1 MGSLVAYAGPVRR
14 YGPDA
19 VQGASERH
27 AWYVTCRF
35 PWCAHCTRC
44 VHLRLVG
51 STHLRSLVPDRRSF
65 LTGLLATSGAA
76 LAGCAGGAA
85 SSGPLPAVMTD
96 STLGS
101 RLQDESKTRG
111 TLTLRGA
118 AHRNGR
124 FFGCAT
130 SSVLLAQDAA
140 FAAAVGTQCGVITPE
155 YQLKWNAIEYSP
167 HSFNYK
173 PVDDILAFAKTHR
186 QKLRGHTLMW
196 EQSTPQWAK
205 TAMLAKTG
213 GDWSVVT
220 NYFTAVLG
228 RYAAEISQWDVV
240 NEFIDTQS
248 GDDGLRTTTF
258 YQAFGP
264 GYIERAFRQARA
276 LAPSAHLMLND
287 YSLEYENDVDEARRV
302 QMIAT
307 LTALKAAGA
316 PIDGVGI
323 QAHLDLSKGPLPI
336 ARLARF
342 YADIAALGLEITI
355 TELDVRE
362 ADTTQP
368 IAARDAAV
376 ATHVTTF
383 LGVALAQPA
392 VVGVVTWGLTD
403 KYSWLNA
410 PGLSGAGLNRG
421 LPSDYLLATK
431 PMYASVDVAFAST
444 PRSSG
449 GMLMT

>member
-1 MGSLVAYAGPVRR
+1 
-14 YGPDA
+14 
-19 VQGASERH
+19 
-27 AWYVTCRF
+27 
-35 PWCAHCTRC
+35 
-44 VHLRLVG
+44 VG
-51 STHLRSLVPDRRSF
+51 SFALDRRSF
-65 LTGLLATSGAA
+65 LSGLLATSGAA
-76 LAGCAGGAA
+76 ALAGCSGSPA
-85 SSGPLPAVMTD
+85 SSGRLPATMPD
-96 STLGS
+96 SS
-101 RLQDESKTRG
+101 VRSSLQDESTSRG
-111 TLTLRGA
+111 TLTLRRA

-140 FAAAVGTQCGVITPE
+140 FAAEVGTQCGVITPE

-167 HSFNYK
+167 NYFNYQ
-173 PVDDILAFAKTHR
+173 PVDDILAFAKKHR
-186 QKLRGHTLMW
+186 QKLRGHTLLW

-205 TAMLAKTG
+205 TAMLATTG
-213 GDWSVVT
+213 GDWSVVSD
-220 NYFTAVLG
+220 YFTAVLG
-228 RYAAEISQWDVV
+228 RYASEIPQWDVV

-248 GDDGLRTTTF
+248 GVGGLRTNTF

-264 GYIERAFRQARA
+264 GYIDRAFRHARA

-287 YSLEYENDVDEARRV
+287 YSLEYVNDVDEARRV

-307 LTALKAAGA
+307 LTALKAAGT

-323 QAHLDLSKGPLPI
+323 QAHLDLSKGQLPT
-336 ARLARF
+336 ARLAQF
-342 YADIAALGLEITI
+342 YADIAALGLKITI

-362 ADTTQP
+362 AETTQP
-368 IAARDAAV
+368 LAARDAAV
-376 ATHVTTF
+376 AEHVATF

-410 PGLSGAGLNRG
+410 PGLSGSGFNRG

-431 PMYASVDVAFAST
+431 PMYASVDVAFDST
-444 PRSSG
+444 PRRNG
-449 GMLMT
+449 GGLMT